1 MASKTS
7 NPAALA
13 NADRAQNSFNCLAT
27 LNGSENK
34 QSPSKIKAQ
43 RVAWL
48 ARRFRISRRIRPR
61 QKQRRLDRPY
71 CQCRP
76 LPGSNRAS

>member
-48 ARRFRISRRIRPR
+48 ARRFRISATSARN
-61 QKQRRLDRPY
+61 
-71 CQCRP
+71 
-76 LPGSNRAS
+76 GAFRAFGGARS